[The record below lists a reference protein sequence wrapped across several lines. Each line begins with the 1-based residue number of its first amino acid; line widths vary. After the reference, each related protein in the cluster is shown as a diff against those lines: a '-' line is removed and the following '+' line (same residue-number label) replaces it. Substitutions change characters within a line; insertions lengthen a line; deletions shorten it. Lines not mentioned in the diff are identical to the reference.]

1 MAAKTSLRRYGA
13 KLRHCRSTCAAR
25 RSLLCLVPTARPDST
40 KLSRRVASASAVRV
54 HRLGN
59 RDLPRNLAIGE
70 GVNRGCNNVFT
81 FFISGT
87 FLRFLTFFSFFK
99 SFFLFWKKRSQSS
112 QLQAD

>member
-13 KLRHCRSTCAAR
+13 KLRHCRSMCAAR
-25 RSLLCLVPTARPDST
+25 RSLLCLVSTARPGST

-81 FFISGT
+81 FFYFGHV
-87 FLRFLTFFSFFK
+87 FTFFNVFFIFQK
-99 SFFLFWKKRSQSS
+99 FFLFWKKRSQSS
-112 QLQAD
+112 QRQAD